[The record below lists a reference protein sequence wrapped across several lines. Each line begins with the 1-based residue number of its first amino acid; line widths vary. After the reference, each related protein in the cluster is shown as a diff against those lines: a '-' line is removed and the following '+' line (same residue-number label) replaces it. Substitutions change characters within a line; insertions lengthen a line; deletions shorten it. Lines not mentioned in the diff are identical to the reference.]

1 MAVVPLLAYSE
12 IKVLDRQLVEWFENL
27 PPLLKDFESCPEA
40 LEMNRTVLRWRY
52 TVQRLHL
59 YRPALLSYAMR
70 RIPYAAL
77 RTEECSAIDTCMKI
91 ATQCIGDMGASV
103 SACSSQILGWP
114 GVWMIF
120 QAVMIPLLH
129 LCIDDQTNPY
139 STTETHRSIEVAIAA
154 LLRMQA
160 WSPTGSKTLNFVCSI
175 YDGTI
180 RNAAAKTTPS
190 AEISAGTQQ
199 TPIPMQNDEE
209 PSGFTPAQ
217 STFDLS
223 LMRFPPDFVSIE
235 DNFGD
240 EAMWDFITWSDD
252 RLAQSLMQLD
262 AQMYPEQDTL
272 DTAIAPQEP
281 GEGARTPGRFC

>member
-12 IKVLDRQLVEWFENL
+12 IKSLDGKLVEWFENL
-27 PPLLKDFESCPEA
+27 PPLLKHFESCPEG
-40 LEMNRTVLRWRY
+40 LQINRTVLRWRY
-52 TVQRLHL
+52 TVQRMHL

-77 RTEECSAIDTCMKI
+77 RSEECSAIDTCMKLASQAI
-91 ATQCIGDMGASV
+91 DDMGTSV
-103 SACSSQILGWP
+103 IACSSQVLGWP

-120 QAVMIPLLH
+120 QAVMVPLLA

-139 STTETHRSIEVAIAA
+139 STTESHRSVEAAIAA
-154 LLRMQA
+154 LVRMQA
-160 WSPTGSKTLNFVCSI
+160 WSPTGSRTLNFVCSI
-175 YDGTI
+175 YDSSI
-180 RNAAAKTTPS
+180 RNSTAKTTPRN
-190 AEISAGTQQ
+190 EIPEGMQQ
-199 TPIPMQNDEE
+199 TPTPTQNDEGS
-209 PSGFTPAQ
+209 SGFTPQ

-223 LMRFPPDFVSIE
+223 LMRFPPDFVSID

-262 AQMYPEQDTL
+262 AQTYPEQDFF
-272 DTAIAPQEP
+272 DTQDP
-281 GEGARTPGRFC
+281 GEGNGTPGRFG